1 MSSLLR
7 QARVLAWFV
16 FAAGGGLAHAL
27 TVAQLQALLQSA
39 PKPDAPYVETRE
51 SPWLSSPVTTRG
63 TLHLTPQAL
72 EKRVEQPRQETWRL
86 LDDRLEWQ
94 GPGGAGRKQILF
106 SQAPALQALADVT
119 RRAVAGDL
127 LALERDFSIAVHGDE
142 RVWSAQLQPRT
153 ALLSRQLETVELQG
167 TGGRLRVLIVS
178 ERQGE
183 RTTTRILP

>member
-1 MSSLLR
+1 MSSLPHR
-7 QARVLAWFV
+7 ARVLALCLL
-16 FAAGGGLAHAL
+16 AGCAGGAQAL

-63 TLHLTPQAL
+63 TLHVTAQAL

-86 LDDRLEWQ
+86 LDDRVEWQ
-94 GPGGAGRKQILF
+94 GPGGGRKQILF

-119 RRAVAGDL
+119 RRAVAGEL
-127 LALERDFSIAVHGDE
+127 VSLERDFRIVVNGDE
-142 RVWSAQLQPRT
+142 HVWSAQLQPRT
-153 ALLSRQLETVELQG
+153 ALVSRQLDTIELQG
-167 TGGRLRVLIVS
+167 IGGRLRVLIVS